1 MPINLSDYYPVSPDL
16 SNVVLTTGNQ
26 IIGGIKN
33 FTIPPLVNNMEVV
46 LTSGDQIINGIKTIR
61 NLKIG
66 PPQFSTGQAIDINY
80 FNNQWRIVSNN
91 TINSEIIDSALVKG
105 SGLPGE
111 SSFQSFWAW
120 RFDKNVGNEYGI
132 WRLNNPDA
140 YDDGLGNVPN
150 TFQHF
155 DLSVLG
161 TGYNEYFYLDSRAS
175 QMRLSKRPTVNGT
188 GVLLQGESAGSSLDP
203 FSGNRPI
210 TRVPIV
216 GQNYGGETISGFL
229 NNMFFPFISA
239 TIVLN
244 SFPVQEYGT
253 NVLSISFNHT
263 IDPKSEPVNTI
274 TNLQYF
280 RNETAITSPTTVVTG
295 TVTSLPI
302 TLGVT
307 VDQNFAGLNVR
318 VNVNDNGNPKTISG
332 VNTLFFQPRYYYGI
346 TGLASLDPNQ
356 IRNLI
361 NSSPTFRP
369 TDPRFLFSPVGQ
381 YIYFIYP
388 NENKEGVTAWG
399 NLTSIF
405 DFGSNT
411 ENINNFI
418 TSPDIPDVIIT
429 GANGKTMTYKIY
441 RSASLLTV
449 QPGQQ
454 FDLRFRF

>member
-26 IIGGIKN
+26 AIGGIKN
-33 FTIPPLVNNMEVV
+33 FNTLPRVNNESLVV
-46 LTSGDQIINGIKTIR
+46 ATGDQIIDGIKTIK
-61 NLKIG
+61 NLRIG
-66 PPQFSTGQAIDINY
+66 PTQSTFNQSIDINY
-80 FNNQWRIVSNN
+80 FNNNFRLISNTAQNSSIIESAIVQ
-91 TINSEIIDSALVKG
+91 G
-105 SGLPGE
+105 SGNPGGND
-111 SSFQSFWAW
+111 SFWAY
-120 RFDKNVGNEYGI
+120 RFNVDSNAAILE
-132 WRLNNPDA
+132 LNNPDA
-140 YDDGLGNVPN
+140 YGDGLGNYPN
-150 TFQHF
+150 SFQYF
-155 DLSVLG
+155 DISVLG
-161 TGYNEYFYLDSRAS
+161 TGFNQYFYLDSRS
-175 QMRLSKRPTVNGT
+175 GVMRLTRRPTVNGT
-188 GVLLQGESAGSSLDP
+188 GVLLQGEAAGSSLDP

-210 TRVPIV
+210 TRVPVV
-216 GQNYGGETISGFL
+216 GQNYGGTTISGFL

-239 TIVLN
+239 TMVLN

-280 RNETAITSPTTVVTG
+280 RNETPITSPTTVVTG

-332 VNTLFFQPRYYYGI
+332 VNTLFFQPRYYYGV

-388 NENKEGVTAWG
+388 NETKEGVTAWG

-418 TSPDIPDVIIT
+418 TSPNIPDVIIT